1 VKPGDLVR
9 YRNTPRIPQPLL
21 GIIISE
27 KPGISIDQQFFNVL
41 LQNGVVKIISNHYLE
56 MVGANLSEDEVD

>member
-1 VKPGDLVR
+1 MKRGDLVR

-27 KPGISIDQQFFNVL
+27 KPGVSIDQQFFIVL
-41 LQNGVVKIISNHYLE
+41 LQNGVVKLISDHYLE
-56 MVGANLSEDEVD
+56 MMGANLSEDEVD